1 MSTTTGTPVRRSAA
15 ALGLSAALAAGA
27 LAPTAGADPLDA
39 TGAQNCIVIT
49 ELARELCA
57 PLGEDLDRKVLEE
70 TGLTVVDSTT
80 APAASRSSSP
90 ASAAAT
96 YVLARLYDD
105 ADYGGLALDHRLLRL
120 QRHHRE
126 AHHRHRLR
134 LVRTRQLLRRLQRL
148 HREDLRDHRLR
159 REQLRLRGQH
169 ELRRLRHE
177 RQDPV
182 PPREVRRRRSRAT

>member
-105 ADYGGLALDHRLLRL
+105 ADYGGSSLSITDSSACNGITVKPTTDIGSGWYGRVSSFAVYNGCTVKIY
-120 QRHHRE
+120 E
-126 AHHRHRLR
+126 TTGFGGSSYGYAGSTSY
-134 LVRTRQLLRRLQRL
+134 VGSAMNDRTRSLR
-148 HREDLRDHRLR
+148 
-159 REQLRLRGQH
+159 
-169 ELRRLRHE
+169 
-177 RQDPV
+177 
-182 PPREVRRRRSRAT
+182 AK